1 MNEASEDLE
10 RAVRALVVR
19 KSILAVVCGV
29 ILAIITPPIHSIL
42 GSPAGDALL
51 LGLFAVSYFPIT
63 FILCQRIAFQGCLK
77 KAITLYYSLEF
88 IAWVAA
94 YEIIARFLA

>member
-1 MNEASEDLE
+1 MSEALNDAECVE
-10 RAVRALVVR
+10 HALAIR
-19 KSILAVVCGV
+19 KSVLAVVSGIV
-29 ILAIITPPIHSIL
+29 LAIITPLIHATL

-51 LGLFAVSYFPIT
+51 LGLYVASYFPIT
-63 FILCQRIAFQGCLK
+63 YILCRQATLQGCLK

-94 YEIIARFLA
+94 YEVIVRFLG

>member
-1 MNEASEDLE
+1 MGEALNNAEHME
-10 RAVRALVVR
+10 RTLAIQ
-19 KSILAVVCGV
+19 KSILAVVSGV
-29 ILAIITPPIHSIL
+29 ALAIITPLIHAAL

-51 LGLFAVSYFPIT
+51 LGLYVVSYFPIT
-63 FILCQRIAFQGCLK
+63 YILCRRVTLQGCLK

-94 YEIIARFLA
+94 YEALVRFLG

>member
-1 MNEASEDLE
+1 MNDAECME
-10 RAVRALVVR
+10 RVLAIR
-19 KSILAVVCGV
+19 KSILAIVSGIV
-29 ILAIITPPIHSIL
+29 LAIITPLIHTTL

-51 LGLFAVSYFPIT
+51 LGLYAVSYFPIT
-63 FILCQRIAFQGCLK
+63 YILCRRATLQGCLK

-94 YEIIARFLA
+94 YEVIVRFLG

>member
-1 MNEASEDLE
+1 MSEALNNAE
-10 RAVRALVVR
+10 RMERTLAIQ
-19 KSILAVVCGV
+19 KSILAVVSGV
-29 ILAIITPPIHSIL
+29 ALAIITPLIHATL

-51 LGLFAVSYFPIT
+51 LGLYAVSYFPIT
-63 FILCQRIAFQGCLK
+63 YILCRRATLQGCLK

-94 YEIIARFLA
+94 YEALVRFLG